1 MATLFDQH
9 PDQRQLLLDD
19 PGLIENAIEEC
30 LRYEAP
36 SPVNGRRVT
45 RDVTFH
51 GHTVPEGASLLL
63 LNGSANRD
71 ERHFPDAD
79 RFDVRR
85 RIDRHLS
92 FGYGAHF
99 CIGAALARLEGQIA
113 LREFL
118 KRYPTWEVDY
128 DRAEIKSEFVPI
140 VTAHAKYLN
149 ASPNN
154 KVRLEGHSDERGS
167 REYNIGL
174 GERRAQAVR
183 RALMLQGVTEAQIT
197 TVSYGEERPAVQG
210 SDEAAYAKNR
220 RVELVYGR

>member
-1 MATLFDQH
+1 MRVA
-9 PDQRQLLLDD
+9 QLMLIAMS
-19 PGLIENAIEEC
+19 GLALAAC
-30 LRYEAP
+30 KSKPPAL
-36 SPVNGRRVT
+36 
-45 RDVTFH
+45 
-51 GHTVPEGASLLL
+51 
-63 LNGSANRD
+63 
-71 ERHFPDAD
+71 PDA
-79 RFDVRR
+79 
-85 RIDRHLS
+85 S
-92 FGYGAHF
+92 NQPEQQSGQSGATSDTSV
-99 CIGAALARLEGQIA
+99 GQGTGDANQVLLESAKQAGTIIY
-113 LREFL
+113 F
-118 KRYPTWEVDY
+118 DY
-128 DRAEIKSEFVPI
+128 DRAEIKPEFVAI

-149 ASPNN
+149 ASANN